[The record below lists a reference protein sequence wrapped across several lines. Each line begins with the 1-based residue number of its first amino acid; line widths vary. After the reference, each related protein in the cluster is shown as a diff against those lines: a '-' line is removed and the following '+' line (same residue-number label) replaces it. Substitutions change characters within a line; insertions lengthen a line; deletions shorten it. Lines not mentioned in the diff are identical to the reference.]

1 MPYFS
6 HGYSRFVFFL
16 LGLFV
21 ASVLAGIGYSSHQE
35 RTSQLAV
42 QLQRAQ
48 GSALAVE
55 DQLSQTFQLIENLML
70 TLPELADAPLH
81 QAQAQDLTRL
91 LLRLQNGQPSLR
103 SLSLVHAGEGIQAS
117 TNPNNVGTTVEL
129 DDFAPPDALA
139 SGTSVLRMG
148 TLRQGRDWSDPSPG
162 STYLPVVLRL
172 GAGPNAVWVVAA
184 LNPDH
189 LLSRMQ
195 RYTHAETDQFDL
207 VRFDGQALMGSVED
221 AKSPHF
227 SWSALLPE
235 IQRNEIGTHAG
246 EWLTAYRSSPR
257 YPFFVAIRVN
267 SDAVLKQW
275 RSNFWSLVSWTV
287 AALCAVLAV
296 SVVLVRQ
303 LILAEKLEGQH
314 KTELLLSR
322 DKAEAATQ
330 AKSQFLANMS
340 HEIRTPMSAVI
351 GMTQLALDEPMPD
364 QARGYVRKAH
374 GAAVSLLGILNDI
387 LDFSKIEAGKLEIES
402 VPFHLHQ
409 VLNDLIG
416 LQRLMADDKGL
427 SLVLSIEPTVPEW
440 VRSDSLRLRQIL
452 NNLLANAIKFTTHGQ
467 VQLRVSVS
475 LPSILHFEISDEG
488 VGMTS
493 EQLSQLFKPFNQ
505 ADSSTTRIY
514 GGTGLGLAIC
524 KQLCDRMG
532 GHIEVHSQ
540 LGRGSVFTVEL
551 PFVTARSADAD
562 AKPPVRSST
571 QHDFAGARLLLAED
585 HALNR
590 QLLLAVLSKVN
601 VEVHIATNGEEV
613 LDILAQTEHG
623 FDLILMDIQMPI
635 MDGITATRH
644 IRSDQAYEH
653 VPIVAVTANA
663 MSDERAHCLASGM
676 QDYLLKPLDRET
688 LLTCLAK
695 WIRQS

>member
-1 MPYFS
+1 
-6 HGYSRFVFFL
+6 
-16 LGLFV
+16 
-21 ASVLAGIGYSSHQE
+21 
-35 RTSQLAV
+35 
-42 QLQRAQ
+42 
-48 GSALAVE
+48 
-55 DQLSQTFQLIENLML
+55 
-70 TLPELADAPLH
+70 
-81 QAQAQDLTRL
+81 
-91 LLRLQNGQPSLR
+91 
-103 SLSLVHAGEGIQAS
+103 
-117 TNPNNVGTTVEL
+117 
-129 DDFAPPDALA
+129 
-139 SGTSVLRMG
+139 
-148 TLRQGRDWSDPSPG
+148 
-162 STYLPVVLRL
+162 
-172 GAGPNAVWVVAA
+172 
-184 LNPDH
+184 
-189 LLSRMQ
+189 
-195 RYTHAETDQFDL
+195 
-207 VRFDGQALMGSVED
+207 
-221 AKSPHF
+221 
-227 SWSALLPE
+227 
-235 IQRNEIGTHAG
+235 
-246 EWLTAYRSSPR
+246 
-257 YPFFVAIRVN
+257 
-267 SDAVLKQW
+267 
-275 RSNFWSLVSWTV
+275 
-287 AALCAVLAV
+287 
-296 SVVLVRQ
+296 
-303 LILAEKLEGQH
+303 
-314 KTELLLSR
+314 
-322 DKAEAATQ
+322 
-330 AKSQFLANMS
+330 
-340 HEIRTPMSAVI
+340 
-351 GMTQLALDEPMPD
+351 
-364 QARGYVRKAH
+364 
-374 GAAVSLLGILNDI
+374 
-387 LDFSKIEAGKLEIES
+387 
-402 VPFHLHQ
+402 
-409 VLNDLIG
+409 
-416 LQRLMADDKGL
+416 
-427 SLVLSIEPTVPEW
+427 
-440 VRSDSLRLRQIL
+440 
-452 NNLLANAIKFTTHGQ
+452 
-467 VQLRVSVS
+467 VQLRVSAS

-688 LLTCLAK
+688 LLNCLSK
-695 WIRQS
+695 WIRQV